1 MIQGM
6 VVDVVFSLVKEDDLN
21 DFPYIL
27 MGDSLPIEIGAVA
40 LKSKSVKN

>member
-1 MIQGM
+1 M
-6 VVDVVFSLVKEDDLN
+6 VVDIVFGLVKEDDLN

-27 MGDSLPIEIGAVA
+27 MGDSLPIQIGAVV